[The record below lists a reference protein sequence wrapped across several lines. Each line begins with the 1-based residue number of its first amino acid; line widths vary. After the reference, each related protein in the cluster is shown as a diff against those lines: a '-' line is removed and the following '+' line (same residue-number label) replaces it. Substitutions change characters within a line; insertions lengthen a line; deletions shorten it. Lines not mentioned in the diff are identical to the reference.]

1 MARASLDVMTKEELQ
16 ERSLTFAVNIRALG
30 KQIMAVGDL
39 RRSGQQVID
48 SSASMAANYRAACR
62 ARSRAE
68 FIAKLGTVNEECD
81 ETVYWLEYVA
91 RTGMIFK
98 GLGDLLDEAQQLRAI
113 FAASY
118 GTARANYQGAN
129 KSPNPK
135 IPRSPKSRD
144 H

>member
-1 MARASLDVMTKEELQ
+1 MTKEELQ
-16 ERSLTFAVNIRALG
+16 ERSLTFAVNVRPLG
-30 KQIMAVGDL
+30 KQMMAVADL
-39 RRSGQQVID
+39 RRTGQQLID
-48 SSASMAANYRAACR
+48 CSASMASNYRAACR

-98 GLGDLLDEAQQLRAI
+98 GLGGLLDEAQQLRAI

-118 GTARANYQGAN
+118 GTARANYQRPPRGTN
-129 KSPNPK
+129 RSPNPK
-135 IPRSPKSRD
+135 SPTHKSAKSQD

>member
-1 MARASLDVMTKEELQ
+1 MTKEELQ
-16 ERSLTFAVNIRALG
+16 ERSLTFAVNVRPLG
-30 KQIMAVGDL
+30 KQMMAVADL
-39 RRSGQQVID
+39 RRTGQQLID
-48 SSASMAANYRAACR
+48 CSASMASNYRAACR

-91 RTGMIFK
+91 RTGLIFK
-98 GLGDLLDEAQQLRAI
+98 GLGDLMDEAQQLRAI

-118 GTARANYQGAN
+118 GTARANYQRQPGAPN

-135 IPRSPKSRD
+135 SPTHKSRKSPN

>member
-1 MARASLDVMTKEELQ
+1 MTKEELQ
-16 ERSLTFAVNIRALG
+16 ERSLTFAVNVRPVA
-30 KQIMAVGDL
+30 KQMMAVADL
-39 RRSGQQVID
+39 TETGQQLIKC
-48 SSASMAANYRAACR
+48 SASMAANYRAACR

-68 FIAKLGTVNEECD
+68 FIAKLGTVNEESD

-91 RTGMIFK
+91 RTGLPFK

-118 GTARANYQGAN
+118 GTARANYQRRPRDAR

-135 IPRSPKSRD
+135 SPNHKSKKSPD